1 MSLLCPCCSP
11 SSWGSLSL
19 PTASPPGEGAPNLFW
34 GGLRCSV
41 LRLWP
46 YQRGSPLREAAAF
59 RRLH

>member
-1 MSLLCPCCSP
+1 MSLL
-11 SSWGSLSL
+11 LSQL
-19 PTASPPGEGAPNLFW
+19 LGQPEPAHSFPPRRRSPNLVV
-34 GGLRCSV
+34 GGPRCSV